1 MGAGSA
7 VAQEK
12 AARPISSRDL
22 MVGWIGVAISGPLRV
37 TCRQSPAIQSIPISQ
52 LGKGPTADLSDR
64 RSHEP
69 EPEAVVKEI
78 MKKDNAEVLG
88 GKVAF
93 SPSQSCVSADVPGSS
108 LWVEITTHT

>member
-1 MGAGSA
+1 VAVVMGAGSA

-52 LGKGPTADLSDR
+52 LGKAQQPTFRIADLTN
-64 RSHEP
+64 P
-69 EPEAVVKEI
+69 NLKP
-78 MKKDNAEVLG
+78 
-88 GKVAF
+88 
-93 SPSQSCVSADVPGSS
+93 
-108 LWVEITTHT
+108 W